1 MVKIIDLFDGE
12 HRFLSNFYP
21 CRIVYEGQEFLSS
34 EAAFQAAKIKG
45 KNPEETRKLR
55 NIFTTVNPS
64 KAKRLGR
71 SCVLRPDWE
80 EVKDDVMY
88 EIVKYKFENHE
99 HLKKLLLDTK
109 SAILIEGTT
118 WHDNYWGNCTCDRC
132 KNIEGKNQL
141 GKILMRVRSELSNY
155 E

>member
-1 MVKIIDLFDGE
+1 M
-12 HRFLSNFYP
+12 
-21 CRIVYEGQEFLSS
+21 
-34 EAAFQAAKIKG
+34 
-45 KNPEETRKLR
+45 R

-71 SCVLRPDWE
+71 SCVLRPDWD

-118 WHDNYWGNCTCDRC
+118 
-132 KNIEGKNQL
+132 
-141 GKILMRVRSELSNY
+141 
-155 E
+155 